1 MTRPSDLILRSN
13 GLADRLPWE
22 IAALALRLFPAA
34 VFFTSGRTKVEG
46 LFHIKD
52 STWFLFQTDYALP
65 LIPPAMAA
73 VMATMA
79 EHVFPALLVLGLFT
93 RVSALA
99 LMAMTLVIQVFV
111 YPEAWQVHGLW
122 IACFLA
128 LILRGPGRLSL
139 DRMLGL
145 DGFASDRA

>member
-52 STWFLFQTDYALP
+52 SP
-65 LIPPAMAA
+65 
-73 VMATMA
+73 
-79 EHVFPALLVLGLFT
+79 
-93 RVSALA
+93 
-99 LMAMTLVIQVFV
+99 
-111 YPEAWQVHGLW
+111 
-122 IACFLA
+122 
-128 LILRGPGRLSL
+128 
-139 DRMLGL
+139 
-145 DGFASDRA
+145 